1 MQLTLQYDKFYVLYN
16 YIIKIGYNSI
26 TNRNLQKRAKKAR
39 YESEKAF
46 METLRGVGCTVGEY
60 AGDGREETDMS
71 ECMVMD
77 NPAKADPVDSLDEQ
91 EDGCMPS
98 SADYSRPLLV
108 LYDCKATGLS
118 IYSDHI
124 TDIAAK
130 VMNPPVAVP
139 SATFSS
145 LVRTGKTISA
155 TGK

>member
-60 AGDGREETDMS
+60 AGDGRGETDMS
-71 ECMVMD
+71 ESMVVD
-77 NPAKADPVDSLDEQ
+77 NPAEADPVDSLDEQ
-91 EDGCMPS
+91 EDCCMPS

-124 TDIAAK
+124 MDITAK

-145 LVRTGKTISA
+145 LVRTGKTTSA

>member
-1 MQLTLQYDKFYVLYN
+1 MQLTLQYKFYVLYN

-60 AGDGREETDMS
+60 AGDGRGE
-71 ECMVMD
+71 
-77 NPAKADPVDSLDEQ
+77 
-91 EDGCMPS
+91 
-98 SADYSRPLLV
+98 
-108 LYDCKATGLS
+108 
-118 IYSDHI
+118 I

-139 SATFSS
+139 SPTFSS